1 MKNDVKLTL
10 RISAQDMALLKSHT
24 KATRLSQSAY
34 IRSLIHSRVPKA
46 YPPEPFFQVMPA
58 LYQIAGDMTTIA
70 ATAQVRGEINAQ
82 EYSTTTNRL
91 FAKIL
96 DLEHELTAPK
106 PIESS

>member
-10 RISAQDMALLKSHT
+10 RISTDDMALLKSHT

-34 IRSLIHSRVPKA
+34 IRSLIHSRAPKA
-46 YPPEPFFQVMPA
+46 YPPEPFFRVMPT
-58 LYQIAGDMTTIA
+58 LYQIAGDMSAIA
-70 ATAQVRGEINAQ
+70 ATAQVYGDMNAQ
-82 EYSTTTNRL
+82 EYRTTTNRL

-96 DLEHELTAPK
+96 DLEHELISPE